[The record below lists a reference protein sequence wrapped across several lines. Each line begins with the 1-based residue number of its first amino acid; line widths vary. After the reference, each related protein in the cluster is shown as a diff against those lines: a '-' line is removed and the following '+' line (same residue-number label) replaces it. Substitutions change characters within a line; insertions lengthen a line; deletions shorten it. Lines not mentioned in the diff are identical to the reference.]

1 VTAIATPALRIVVA
15 DDHDLYRAAVAR
27 TIGGCDAMQLVAA
40 APDGHAALAAIRTH
54 APDVAVID
62 VHMPGL
68 TGLEVLAAVVA
79 DVLPTR
85 VLLLSAELAPATA
98 RAAIDAGAAGCLQKD
113 IDAAA
118 LCDAIRV
125 AGLGIAG
132 ARSPV
137 GGLDDSDST
146 TQIIRSD
153 DPPPDRALR

>member
-1 VTAIATPALRIVVA
+1 MR
-15 DDHDLYRAAVAR
+15 
-27 TIGGCDAMQLVAA
+27 LVAS
-40 APDGHAALAAIRTH
+40 APDGHAALAAIRAH

-85 VLLLSAELAPATA
+85 VLLLSAELAPAAA

-118 LCDAIRV
+118 LCDAIR
-125 AGLGIAG
+125 IAG
-132 ARSPV
+132 HGVAAV
-137 GGLDDSDST
+137 GGLGEHDST

-153 DPPPDRALR
+153 DPPPDRTLR